1 MQFVEFKDVEEQFL
15 DEGYV
20 QIAGRSGNKVVRKYR
35 CTSGSRRG
43 RIVSKPSTCTAPRNV
58 RSTVSMKKARRSKG
72 SLMTSKA
79 RRTKTA
85 TKTTK
90 RLQRLNVH
98 SRSKLKPRRRKTSR
112 RR

>member
-1 MQFVEFKDVEEQFL
+1 MKFVDFQDVELYFL

-43 RIVSKPSTCTAPRNV
+43 RIVSKPSTCSAPVNV
-58 RSTVSMKKARRSKG
+58 KSTINLKKAKRRSG
-72 SLMTSKA
+72 RLMTTRA
-79 RRTKTA
+79 QRTKTA
-85 TKTTK
+85 FKTTK
-90 RLQRLNVH
+90 RLKKLNVH
-98 SRSKLKPRRRKTSR
+98 SRSKLKPRRTKSAR

>member
-1 MQFVEFKDVEEQFL
+1 MKFVEFQDVEEFFL

-20 QIAGRSGNKVVRKYR
+20 QIAGRSGGKIVRKYR

-58 RSTVSMKKARRSKG
+58 KSTINIKKARRRSG
-72 SLMTSKA
+72 SLMTTRA
-79 RRTKTA
+79 QRTKTA
-85 TKTTK
+85 LKTTK
-90 RLQRLNVH
+90 RLKKLNVH
-98 SRSKLKPRRRKTSR
+98 SRSKLKPRRRKTAR

>member
-1 MQFVEFKDVEEQFL
+1 MKFVEFQDVEEDFL

-20 QIAGRSGNKVVRKYR
+20 QIAGRSGGKIVRKYR

-58 RSTVSMKKARRSKG
+58 KSTINIKKARRRAG
-72 SLMTSKA
+72 SLMTTRA
-79 RRTKTA
+79 QRTKTA
-85 TKTTK
+85 LKTTK
-90 RLQRLNVH
+90 RLKRLNVH
-98 SRSKLKPRRRKTSR
+98 SRSKLKPRRRKTAR